1 MRTRQ
6 NDASK
11 TMGFCISV
19 VLLFLLA
26 TLGHA
31 RPFKRAHTAAFGGHQ
46 PISLKSH
53 AIITESLR
61 GGATDETDEDDADV
75 DEYDEYDVS
84 LTRSPVRCFA
94 KNLIL

>member
-1 MRTRQ
+1 
-6 NDASK
+6 
-11 TMGFCISV
+11 MGLCISLF
-19 VLLFLLA
+19 LLFLLA

-31 RPFKRAHTAAFGGHQ
+31 RPFNRAHTAAFGGHQ
-46 PISLKSH
+46 QSVFETAISLKSH

-61 GGATDETDEDDADV
+61 GGATDETDDEDDADV

-84 LTRSPVRCFA
+84 LARSPVRCFA